1 MSLESV
7 LPPSGFAWRAA
18 GWLFV
23 VVGWAAATVW
33 IDRDARQRFG
43 RSQPWLQLLVGL
55 GCCLAWGSAM
65 WGIWAG
71 EAIGWL
77 MAMFVASYAA
87 MRTAMSREWQQGP
100 LAAAMQVL
108 KDAAHVIGMHPDDV
122 GRRPLVNVGG
132 AGRTIVLLKKDGSV
146 YGGREVKRLDKT
158 SSRAV
163 ACVKEVIGDAIAC
176 GATDIHMEP
185 RSTEVNFR
193 FRVDG
198 LLQQDRAIDPNEGK
212 AVVSTIKVLSDMDIA
227 ERRLPQDGTFSVVR
241 GSERYELRV
250 NSTPGKFGEKLAI
263 RLLDPGGRV
272 LKDGLGG
279 LGFRDTTLTKI
290 RELVHRP
297 YGMVVVCGPTG
308 SGKTT
313 TSCAAIS
320 EMDGLTRN
328 IITIEDPIEYQ
339 LDNVTQIAVNTAAGL
354 TFASILRSV
363 LRQDPDVILVG
374 EIRDQETAEIAMQAA
389 LTGHLVIT
397 TLHANDAPT
406 TIARL
411 IEIGIDATLMQSALT
426 AVVAQRLLR
435 ALCSD
440 CKVKYKPSP
449 EELNRYGLP
458 ANKVQRLYRANPQG
472 CSECGGRGYR
482 GRSGVYELMVMDA
495 ELRQLLV
502 GRPSEAMIRE
512 VAKRQGMKTLYREAL
527 YKAVAGI
534 TSLEEVD
541 RSVGGGGA
549 G

>member
-33 IDRDARQRFG
+33 IDRDARQRYG
-43 RSQPWLQLLVGL
+43 RSKPWLQLLVGL
-55 GCCLAWGSAM
+55 GCCLVWGSAM
-65 WGIWAG
+65 WGMWAV

-77 MAMFVASYAA
+77 MAMFVASYTA
-87 MRTAMSREWQQGP
+87 MRTAMSREWRQGP
-100 LAAAMQVL
+100 LGAAMQVL
-108 KDAAHVIGMHPDDV
+108 KDAAHVIGMHPDELN
-122 GRRPLVNVGG
+122 RRPLVNVGG
-132 AGRTIVLLKKDGSV
+132 AGRTIMLLKKDGTV

-185 RSTEVNFR
+185 RSAEVNFR

-198 LLQQDRAIDPNEGK
+198 LLQQDRTIDPGEGK

-227 ERRLPQDGTFSVVR
+227 ERRIPQDGTFSVVC

-279 LGFRDTTLTKI
+279 LGFRDKTLTKI

-435 ALCSD
+435 ALCPD
-440 CKVKYKPSP
+440 CKVKYKPSR
-449 EELNRYGLP
+449 EELERHGLP
-458 ANKVQRLYRANPQG
+458 ASKVQRLYRANPQG

-512 VAKRQGMKTLYREAL
+512 VAERQGMKTLYREAL

>member
-33 IDRDARQRFG
+33 IDRDARQRYG
-43 RSQPWLQLLVGL
+43 RSKPWLQLLVGL
-55 GCCLAWGSAM
+55 GCCLVWGSAM
-65 WGIWAG
+65 WGMWAV

-77 MAMFVASYAA
+77 MAMFVASYTA
-87 MRTAMSREWQQGP
+87 MRTAMSREWRQGP
-100 LAAAMQVL
+100 LGAAMQVL
-108 KDAAHVIGMHPDDV
+108 KDAAHVIGMHPDELN
-122 GRRPLVNVGG
+122 RRPLVNVGG
-132 AGRTIVLLKKDGSV
+132 AGRTIMLLKKDGTV

-185 RSTEVNFR
+185 RSAEVNFR

-198 LLQQDRAIDPNEGK
+198 LLQQDRTIDPGEGK

-227 ERRLPQDGTFSVVR
+227 ERRIPQDGTFSVVC

-279 LGFRDTTLTKI
+279 LGFRDKTLTKI

-308 SGKTT
+308 SCKTT

-435 ALCSD
+435 ALCPD
-440 CKVKYKPSP
+440 CKVKYKPSR
-449 EELNRYGLP
+449 EELERHGLP
-458 ANKVQRLYRANPQG
+458 ASKVQRLYRANPQG

-482 GRSGVYELMVMDA
+482 GR
-495 ELRQLLV
+495 
-502 GRPSEAMIRE
+502 
-512 VAKRQGMKTLYREAL
+512 
-527 YKAVAGI
+527 
-534 TSLEEVD
+534 
-541 RSVGGGGA
+541 
-549 G
+549 